1 MRVIRMLHQNSRG
14 TIGCLRCAVG
24 PVYDAAQSEK
34 SVPFRENAVVL
45 RHY

>member
-1 MRVIRMLHQNSRG
+1 MIHLYSRVAV
-14 TIGCLRCAVG
+14 GCLRCAVG
-24 PVYDAAQSEK
+24 LVYDAAQSEK

>member
-1 MRVIRMLHQNSRG
+1 MIHQNSRRA
-14 TIGCLRCAVG
+14 IGCLRCAARL
-24 PVYDAAQSEK
+24 VYDAAHSVK